1 MPKMK
6 TRRAAAKRF
15 RITGTGKIMR
25 RRSRT
30 KHLLEWKSAKQKR
43 ALGRDM
49 VLEKGDAKK
58 ARVMMPYGE
67 S

>member
-30 KHLLEWKSAKQKR
+30 KHLLEWKSPKQKR

-49 VLEKGDAKK
+49 VLAKGDAKK